1 VKETTTFWHAG
12 DIGELE
18 LLKASYVSHTFSRHT
33 HPGYVIAI
41 IERGVEAYDYRGRT
55 HFAMPGDIV
64 LINPDTVHT
73 GHAGVKSGWSYR
85 VFYPSIDLL
94 QGLAEDMAQNKGNM
108 PYFETTVI
116 RDPLLARDLQKLHRI
131 LERSAS
137 RLDRQSRFNATMGR
151 LLAKHAGNPPQIM
164 PPRHEHRA
172 LQKAVAYIHGTLCEN
187 ISLEALSAHAG
198 LSPFYLS
205 RVFTRHMG
213 LPPHTYRKQLRIH
226 KAKQLL
232 RRRMPISQVAVET
245 GFADQ
250 SHLTRHF
257 KQIVGVTPGQYI
269 GL

>member
-1 VKETTTFWHAG
+1 VKETATFWHAG

-33 HPGYVIAI
+33 HAGYVIAI

-55 HFAMPGDIV
+55 HFAVPGDII

-85 VFYPSIDLL
+85 VFYPCIDLL
-94 QGLAEDMAQNKGNM
+94 QGLAEDMAQKKGDI
-108 PYFETTVI
+108 PYFDATVI
-116 RDPLLARDLQKLHRI
+116 HDPLLARDMQRLHRI

-137 RLDRQSRFNATMGR
+137 RLDRQFWFNAVMGR
-151 LLAKHAGNPPQIM
+151 LLATHAGNPPPIK

-172 LQKAVAYIHGTLCEN
+172 LQKAVAYIHDTLCEN
-187 ISLEALSAHAG
+187 ISLEALSSHAG
-198 LSPFYLS
+198 LSPYYFS
-205 RVFTRHMG
+205 RIFTRHMG
-213 LPPHTYRKQLRIH
+213 LPPHAYRKQLRIH

-232 RRRMPISQVAVET
+232 RNRIPISQVAVET

-257 KQIVGVTPGQYI
+257 KQIVGVTPGQYA